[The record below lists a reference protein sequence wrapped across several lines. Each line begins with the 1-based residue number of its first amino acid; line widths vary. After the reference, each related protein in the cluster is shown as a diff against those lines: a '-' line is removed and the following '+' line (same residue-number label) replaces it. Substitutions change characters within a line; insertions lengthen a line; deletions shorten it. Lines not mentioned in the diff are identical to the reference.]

1 MVQRDYILRTIEQ
14 FGEFWSALI
23 HLKAHQQ
30 YQEARAL
37 LDQTLQ
43 RSLGLNAAALANLP
57 AEELI
62 ALIRLGHSQR
72 LGNAV
77 LTDRLTVLALMLREE
92 ADLLAAQRDHEASDD
107 RALKA
112 LQVALTVALDG
123 SEASPRVVEMIP
135 TLEEQLARYDL
146 PTTVKDQLWQHY
158 GHAGQFAKAED
169 WLFALL
175 DDEHA
180 PPDTAARGLT
190 FYDQLQAKSDDELA
204 AGNLPR
210 EEVAASQAEL
220 RALIAAGE

>member
-1 MVQRDYILRTIEQ
+1 VVQRDYILRTIEQ

-30 YQEARAL
+30 FQEARAL

-43 RSLGLNAAALANLP
+43 RSLGLNAAALASLP

-72 LGNAV
+72 LGSAV

-112 LQVALTVALDG
+112 LQVSLTVALG
-123 SEASPRVVEMIP
+123 KLISSESQQASQWVTPVNGR
-135 TLEEQLARYDL
+135 L
-146 PTTVKDQLWQHY
+146 
-158 GHAGQFAKAED
+158 
-169 WLFALL
+169 ALL
-175 DDEHA
+175 DQF
-180 PPDTAARGLT
+180 PGTAQNWMDFVGPLVT
-190 FYDQLQAKSDDELA
+190 T
-204 AGNLPR
+204 
-210 EEVAASQAEL
+210 L
-220 RALIAAGE
+220 RVPKHSRPVIGKRLRQYCLL

>member
-1 MVQRDYILRTIEQ
+1 VVQRDYILRTIEQ
-14 FGEFWSALI
+14 FGQFWSALI

-57 AEELI
+57 AVELI

-72 LGNAV
+72 LGNSM
-77 LTDRLTVLALMLREE
+77 LTDRLTVLALMLRED

-112 LQVALTVALDG
+112 LQVSLTVALDDAET
-123 SEASPRVVEMIP
+123 SSRVAEMIP
-135 TLEEQLARYDL
+135 ALEQQLARYDL
-146 PTTVKDQLWQHY
+146 PTAVKDQLWQY
-158 GHAGQFAKAED
+158 YEHAGQFAKAED

-175 DDEHA
+175 DDEQA
-180 PPDTAARGLT
+180 PLDTASRGLT
-190 FYDQLQAKSDDELA
+190 FYTQLQAKSDAELA

-220 RALIAAGE
+220 QALASEH